1 MSDKEIPQI
10 YLITPANT
18 DITFYTETLAPLLD
32 ICPVAC
38 IRLGLSSDDE
48 SPRRIQ
54 ATGQI
59 SKSGA
64 NVSV

>member
-32 ICPVAC
+32 TCPIAC
-38 IRLGLSSDDE
+38 IRLGLSSDNE
-48 SPRRIQ
+48 SL
-54 ATGQI
+54 I
-59 SKSGA
+59 SRHA
-64 NVSV
+64 DQLREVI